1 MVVFGGLANFS
12 GDDISKFLWMIRIA
26 AGVFPQIKEQNYY
39 ANGRYKIDK
48 DVSPGMKNCL
58 MYRLVYYRFSEMA
71 NRRAQS

>member
-1 MVVFGGLANFS
+1 
-12 GDDISKFLWMIRIA
+12 MIRIA